1 MRVERKISRVN
12 ARRPEDAETNM
23 LMPWTAAMAR
33 VESAFV
39 PMTRSADAKMVVL
52 LLPWN
57 LLPSW
62 MTHQKLPHHPRKNQ
76 PAVSMIFN
84 ENAVPL
90 AFARAFTPMRLTVK
104 TIKVVCVFA
113 VTTKYV
119 DAYRTPQ

>member
-1 MRVERKISRVN
+1 MI
-12 ARRPEDAETNM
+12 
-23 LMPWTAAMAR
+23 AAMAR

-52 LLPWN
+52 LLPRN

-62 MTHQKLPHHPRKNQ
+62 MTIMHQKLPHHPRKNQ
-76 PAVSMIFN
+76 PAVSTIFN
-84 ENAVPL
+84 ENAIPL
-90 AFARAFTPMRLTVK
+90 AFARAFTRMRLTVK

-119 DAYRTPQ
+119 DACRTPQ